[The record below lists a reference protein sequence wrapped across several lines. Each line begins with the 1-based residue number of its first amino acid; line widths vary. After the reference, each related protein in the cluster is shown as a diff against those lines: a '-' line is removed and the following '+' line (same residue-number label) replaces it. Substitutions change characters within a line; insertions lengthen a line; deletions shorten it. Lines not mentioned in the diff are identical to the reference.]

1 MIMRIFNKIIAAIYV
16 CVVISCVADISE
28 TDKIGVFCADEEGR
42 VEVDFN
48 ISGNAIKVV
57 DFKSP
62 LLDGAENVQSGA
74 TIYAY
79 IVRDGR
85 TELDNYLVLS
95 GDEVTAPEH
104 SASATSPKMQLVN
117 GATYDFYVVG
127 NAWYIDKS
135 TGLTKDWASVMGQDM
150 PVNYAGGLS
159 DAVYRFDGS
168 DFRSGCRHETL
179 AEVKTYGLPYSGSKR
194 GVQITQDG
202 QDVAIDNCRYL
213 FAKVSFTV
221 DHTGLDGN
229 LNDNYFKNQ
238 KVYLK
243 QANPVIL
250 PFAEKN
256 VLTGGSISADC
267 DEAMTNGHCETY
279 TLYVPENCKGDLLS
293 TTDPALKSGDNP
305 ALASAKDG
313 LTYIEFQGT
322 VNPSN
327 AYAAQ
332 IGYSGNVTYR
342 FYLGADNCRNFDV
355 IGGKDYK
362 VTMGFTVDNLFN
374 PSPLWRVETDSF
386 NDGRVIDVTKDAAF
400 ADPLGATFVAVRKN
414 RGNTVYLYVNK
425 EGSTGG
431 TNAILGKSLVSDPA
445 SYSAADLTDCAVH
458 ISPSAATLLADYGI
472 SASYD
477 KTTGALAFY
486 VGNAAKFDAFRAGA
500 GQVDV
505 TATLLPS
512 KEGTKTRTFTVKA
525 LEDMEVVLPSG
536 DLYIGQKTTVTA
548 KGFCGTPK
556 LSCSV
561 GTVFRTTN
569 VAGDDNYL
577 GSTPVSFTDGKIDL
591 YAYNYNGGTA
601 FDLTLVSD
609 DAFNDGTTTRS
620 FSVKKP
626 RLGLNTGEVD
636 LGIDGTE
643 KDLGIDYY
651 PENGS
656 TPFAADAFDSAVYEQ
671 VMAPVF
677 TLREEAK
684 RPYFG
689 FSGTQVF
696 FVSIPEKVN
705 SRTLF
710 GNVDVNGKNAAVF
723 PAPDPDLGSTSTKVY
738 YRYPS
743 WISGFADINSN
754 MFNEQMPAS
763 GPLISTSAVIDAAEC
778 SPENFKGSGQA
789 CGYTIVSG
797 NDFTTEINTK
807 DVGDSPLPNLL
818 FGEADS
824 QGHRTLTWSWKPSA
838 QMFMGG
844 TGINAPWGGR
854 SVFPMIF
861 NKHWTS
867 ESGGTMM
874 VYLDSA
880 AKKFDISYKE
890 LSYVRLAVFHLNTDD
905 AFCCVCSRLSADVA
919 TKVFEAG
926 GRTDEFPIPPV
937 FMQMSPAIMARQY
950 DDRDWT
956 SQEGGSI
963 VSCSG
968 SQKRPADAR
977 VLACI
982 LRNDP
987 SLTPDSFE
995 FQNVVWD
1002 MDMIQE
1008 SRLEFVLPRM
1018 VGFGQ
1023 PSGSGGPSTMPTS
1036 YYPGEDLYEKQK
1048 FQEYLPVR
1056 YGGEIIKYIYE

>member
-1 MIMRIFNKIIAAIYV
+1 MIMRIFNKIMAAIYV

-28 TDKIGVFCADEEGR
+28 PDKIGVFCADEEGR

-48 ISGNAIKVV
+48 LSGNAIKVV

-85 TELDNYLVLS
+85 TELDNSLILS
-95 GDEVTAPEH
+95 GDEVTSPEH

-293 TTDPALKSGDNP
+293 TTDPSLKSGDNP
-305 ALASAKDG
+305 ALASAKDD

-355 IGGKDYK
+355 VGGKDYK

-386 NDGRVIDVTKDAAF
+386 NDGRVIDVMKDAAF

-431 TNAILGKSLVSDPA
+431 ANAILGKSLVSDPA

-477 KTTGALAFY
+477 KTTGALAFS
-486 VGNAAKFDAFRAGA
+486 VGNAAKFDSFRTGA

-512 KEGTKTRTFTVKA
+512 LEGTKTRTFTVKA

-556 LSCSV
+556 LSSSV

-577 GSTPVSFTDGKIDL
+577 GSTPISFTNGKIDL

-626 RLGLNTGEVD
+626 KLGLDESEID
-636 LGIDGTE
+636 LGVDGTE
-643 KDLGIDYY
+643 RELGVRYY
-651 PENGS
+651 HENGT
-656 TPFAADAFDSAVYEQ
+656 TPFTTDAFDAAVYAQ
-671 VMAPVF
+671 VLAPVF
-677 TLREEAK
+677 STREEDK
-684 RPYFG
+684 REYVGYEGMNVYLCKMPLNK
-689 FSGTQVF
+689 TDV
-696 FVSIPEKVN
+696 
-705 SRTLF
+705 RTLF
-710 GNVDVNGKNAAVF
+710 ATLDVRGANATLF
-723 PAPDPDLGSTSTKVY
+723 PKPTVGAESTEVY
-738 YRYPS
+738 YRYPK
-743 WISGFADINSN
+743 WISGFSDILSDVFNLDTEEAVANRKLETTARLDLAFCQSPFNNLSGAATWYYVKIGDDYSTLSGSVNKDDGKPHVFVTEYSGTEVTVHWYVVPQVNTQTRGIESPWGQRKISALFINKHSDEAAIYPMESFDIKYNPVVLNKLCVYPVNDEQRKYADADCYICCNLAA
-754 MFNEQMPAS
+754 MLYTPGRQAPVTFN
-763 GPLISTSAVIDAAEC
+763 GFTSLPIGGHQYTNDHYTDNTIT
-778 SPENFKGSGQA
+778 ENTTAHAYIYLRYVAYALRGWGGTGA
-789 CGYTIVSG
+789 WG
-797 NDFTTEINTK
+797 NY
-807 DVGDSPLPNLL
+807 DSPLNPGYN
-818 FGEADS
+818 GIYWYDAMVDEAI
-824 QGHRTLTWSWKPSA
+824 RTGAGQLTDCYFYYNGS
-838 QMFMGG
+838 
-844 TGINAPWGGR
+844 
-854 SVFPMIF
+854 
-861 NKHWTS
+861 H
-867 ESGGTMM
+867 EST
-874 VYLDSA
+874 LRA
-880 AKKFDISYKE
+880 NSYPC
-890 LSYVRLAVFHLNTDD
+890 SIDD
-905 AFCCVCSRLSADVA
+905 
-919 TKVFEAG
+919 
-926 GRTDEFPIPPV
+926 
-937 FMQMSPAIMARQY
+937 
-950 DDRDWT
+950 
-956 SQEGGSI
+956 
-963 VSCSG
+963 
-968 SQKRPADAR
+968 
-977 VLACI
+977 
-982 LRNDP
+982 
-987 SLTPDSFE
+987 
-995 FQNVVWD
+995 
-1002 MDMIQE
+1002 
-1008 SRLEFVLPRM
+1008 
-1018 VGFGQ
+1018 
-1023 PSGSGGPSTMPTS
+1023 
-1036 YYPGEDLYEKQK
+1036 
-1048 FQEYLPVR
+1048 QEYMKTYVPVQIGDPR
-1056 YGGEIIKYIYE
+1056 TVRAVKY

>member
-48 ISGNAIKVV
+48 LSGNAIKVV
-57 DFKSP
+57 DFKSS

-386 NDGRVIDVTKDAAF
+386 SDGRVIDVMKDAAF

-477 KTTGALAFY
+477 KTTSALAFS
-486 VGNAAKFDAFRAGA
+486 VGNAAKFDAFRTGA

-536 DLYIGQKTTVTA
+536 DLYIGQKTSVTA

-556 LSCSV
+556 LSSSV

-626 RLGLNTGEVD
+626 KLGLDESEID
-636 LGIDGTE
+636 LGVDGTE
-643 KDLGIDYY
+643 RELGVRYY
-651 PENGS
+651 HENGT
-656 TPFAADAFDSAVYEQ
+656 TPFTTDAFDAAVYAQ
-671 VMAPVF
+671 VLAPVF
-677 TLREEAK
+677 STREEDK
-684 RPYFG
+684 REYVGYEGMNVYLCKMP
-689 FSGTQVF
+689 SNKTDV
-696 FVSIPEKVN
+696 
-705 SRTLF
+705 RTLF
-710 GNVDVNGKNAAVF
+710 ATLDVRGANATLFSKPTVGAE
-723 PAPDPDLGSTSTKVY
+723 STEVY
-738 YRYPS
+738 YRYPK
-743 WISGFADINSN
+743 WISGFSDILSDVFNLDTEEAVANRKLETTARLDLAFCQSPFNNLSGAASWYNVNIGDDYSTLSGSVNKDDGKLHVFVTEYSGTEVTVHWYVVPQVNTQTRGIESPWGRRKISALFINKHSSEFAIYPMESFDIKYNPVVLNKLCVYPVNDEQKKYSDADCYICCNLAAMLYTPGRQAPVTFNNFTSLPIGGHQYTDNHYTDNTITENSSGHAYIYLRYVVWSLRN
-754 MFNEQMPAS
+754 WSGNLFGVQPTPSDYKIGEIYWYDAMVDEAIRTGAGQLTDCYFYYMGGAHESTLRAESYPGSESEQEQMK
-763 GPLISTSAVIDAAEC
+763 T
-778 SPENFKGSGQA
+778 
-789 CGYTIVSG
+789 
-797 NDFTTEINTK
+797 
-807 DVGDSPLPNLL
+807 
-818 FGEADS
+818 
-824 QGHRTLTWSWKPSA
+824 
-838 QMFMGG
+838 
-844 TGINAPWGGR
+844 
-854 SVFPMIF
+854 
-861 NKHWTS
+861 
-867 ESGGTMM
+867 
-874 VYLDSA
+874 
-880 AKKFDISYKE
+880 
-890 LSYVRLAVFHLNTDD
+890 
-905 AFCCVCSRLSADVA
+905 
-919 TKVFEAG
+919 
-926 GRTDEFPIPPV
+926 
-937 FMQMSPAIMARQY
+937 
-950 DDRDWT
+950 
-956 SQEGGSI
+956 
-963 VSCSG
+963 
-968 SQKRPADAR
+968 
-977 VLACI
+977 
-982 LRNDP
+982 
-987 SLTPDSFE
+987 
-995 FQNVVWD
+995 
-1002 MDMIQE
+1002 
-1008 SRLEFVLPRM
+1008 
-1018 VGFGQ
+1018 
-1023 PSGSGGPSTMPTS
+1023 
-1036 YYPGEDLYEKQK
+1036 
-1048 FQEYLPVR
+1048 YLPVQIGDPR
-1056 YGGEIIKYIYE
+1056 TVRAVKY

>member
-48 ISGNAIKVV
+48 LSGNSIKVV

-62 LLDGAENVQSGA
+62 LLDGAENIQSGA

-79 IVRDGR
+79 IVKDGR
-85 TELDNYLVLS
+85 AELDNYLVLS

-159 DAVYRFDGS
+159 DAVCRFDGS

-179 AEVKTYGLPYSGSKR
+179 AEVKTYGLPYSGFRKS
-194 GVQITQDG
+194 VQITNDG
-202 QDVAIDNCRYL
+202 QDVSIDNCRYL

-293 TTDPALKSGDNP
+293 TTDPSLKSGDNP

-342 FYLGADNCRNFDV
+342 FYLGADNCKNFDV

-431 TNAILGKSLVSDPA
+431 ANAILGKSLVSDPA

-477 KTTGALAFY
+477 KTTGALAFS

-505 TATLLPS
+505 TATLFPS

-556 LSCSV
+556 LSSSV

-569 VAGDDNYL
+569 AAGDDNYL

-591 YAYNYNGGTA
+591 YAYNYNGGSE
-601 FDLTLVSD
+601 FNLTLISD
-609 DAFNDGTTTRS
+609 DDFNDGTTTKS

-626 RLGLNTGEVD
+626 KLGLDESEID
-636 LGIDGTE
+636 LGVDGTE
-643 KDLGIDYY
+643 RELGVRYY
-651 PENGS
+651 HENGT
-656 TPFAADAFDSAVYEQ
+656 TPFTTDAFDAAVYAQ
-671 VMAPVF
+671 VLAPVF
-677 TLREEAK
+677 STREEDK
-684 RPYFG
+684 GEYVGYEGMNVYLCKMP
-689 FSGTQVF
+689 SNKTDV
-696 FVSIPEKVN
+696 
-705 SRTLF
+705 RTLF
-710 GNVDVNGKNAAVF
+710 ATLDVRGANATLF
-723 PAPDPDLGSTSTKVY
+723 PKPTVGAESTKVY
-738 YRYPS
+738 YRYPK
-743 WISGFADINSN
+743 WISGFSDILSDVFNLDTEEAVANRKLETTARLDLAFCQSPFNNLSGAAAWYNVNIGDDYSTLSGSVNKDDGKPHVFVTEYSGTEVTVHWYVVPQVNTQTRGIESPWGRRKISAFFINKHSDESAIYPMESFDIKYNPVVLNKLCVYPVNDEQKKYSDADCYICCNLAA
-754 MFNEQMPAS
+754 MLYTPGRQAPVTFNNF
-763 GPLISTSAVIDAAEC
+763 TSLPIGGHQYTDD
-778 SPENFKGSGQA
+778 SYTDNTITEN
-789 CGYTIVSG
+789 
-797 NDFTTEINTK
+797 TTAHAYIYLHY
-807 DVGDSPLPNLL
+807 VAYALRG
-818 FGEADS
+818 G
-824 QGHRTLTWSWKPSA
+824 
-838 QMFMGG
+838 GG
-844 TGINAPWGGR
+844 TGAWGNYD
-854 SVFPMIF
+854 SPMNPGYNGIY
-861 NKHWTS
+861 WYDA
-867 ESGGTMM
+867 M
-874 VYLDSA
+874 VDEAIRTGAGQL
-880 AKKFDISYKE
+880 
-890 LSYVRLAVFHLNTDD
+890 TDCY
-905 AFCCVCSRLSADVA
+905 F
-919 TKVFEAG
+919 F
-926 GRTDEFPIPPV
+926 
-937 FMQMSPAIMARQY
+937 Y
-950 DDRDWT
+950 
-956 SQEGGSI
+956 GGSHE
-963 VSCSG
+963 ST
-968 SQKRPADAR
+968 
-977 VLACI
+977 
-982 LRNDP
+982 LR
-987 SLTPDSFE
+987 SDS
-995 FQNVVWD
+995 
-1002 MDMIQE
+1002 
-1008 SRLEFVLPRM
+1008 
-1018 VGFGQ
+1018 
-1023 PSGSGGPSTMPTS
+1023 
-1036 YYPGEDLYEKQK
+1036 YPCPISDREYMKT
-1048 FQEYLPVR
+1048 YLPIQIGDPRIVR
-1056 YGGEIIKYIYE
+1056 AVKY